1 MPRALLFLGFVAV
14 IEKPWIFGEETTP
27 CKLDSPD
34 DVFNDIRNRFNET
47 DLARIHHYLGRMPH
61 VFSVAQAGKT
71 NFTIEWGEQHL
82 WDPDFEESSSGA
94 VLFQCGACNPRHGK
108 TLDGVG
114 YLSDG
119 GTTVN
124 RLKMCSY
131 LTARELRE
139 TLSGAVGS
147 PDSGYACVA
156 DIPII
161 VHYGRGGC
169 VDDTIGLYVVPTLT
183 KDRPII
189 KSGLTISNITI
200 RENGVLLPLQ
210 YERHFEESRKVIE
223 RQRRDRTEIKFEDKI
238 DALIWR
244 GGTQGSEEP
253 GIAEIQRCVNSS
265 SAKPSKY
272 LHSFRGTPGTSFVPG
287 LPWECRQDTNSMS
300 RSCQTFADILPK
312 QASRL
317 ELVQRW
323 GDVNHTRTNKIAR
336 HEVAR
341 MNSSI
346 DVGFYV
352 QPADFDDIVRVLL
365 TACGIDPQKT
375 SLTFNNQLMQETMLE
390 YRYIMSVEGA
400 DKVSQ

>member
-1 MPRALLFLGFVAV
+1 MLRALLLLGFLAFV
-14 IEKPWIFGEETTP
+14 EKPWTTGEETAA
-27 CKLDSPD
+27 CKLDNPD
-34 DVFNDIRNRFNET
+34 DVFNDIRSRFNES
-47 DLARIHHYLGRMPH
+47 DLTRIHHYLGRMPH
-61 VFSVAQAGKT
+61 VFSAAQAGRT

-82 WDPDFEESSSGA
+82 WDPDFEESSLGA
-94 VLFQCGACNPRHGK
+94 VLFQCGACNPRRGR
-108 TLDGVG
+108 TSGGVE

-124 RLKMCSY
+124 RIKMCSY

-147 PDSGYACVA
+147 LDSGYACVA

-169 VDDTIGLYVVPTLT
+169 VDDTIGLHMVPTLT
-183 KDRPII
+183 KNRPIV
-189 KSGLTISNITI
+189 KSAYTIGNITV

-210 YERHFEESRKVIE
+210 FDRHFEDSLKVFK
-223 RQRRDRTEIKFEDKI
+223 RQRKDRTEIQFEDKI
-238 DALIWR
+238 DALVWR

-253 GIAEIQRCVNSS
+253 GIAEIQRCVNST
-265 SAKPSKY
+265 SAKSSKY
-272 LHSFRGTPGTSFVPG
+272 LHSFRGAPGTSFVPG
-287 LPWECRQDTNSMS
+287 LPWECRQKNNLSMS
-300 RSCQTFADILPK
+300 ESCRTFADILPK

-323 GDVNHTRTNKIAR
+323 GNVNHTRTNKIMR
-336 HEVAR
+336 HEISYV
-341 MNSSI
+341 NSSI

-352 QPADFDDIVRVLL
+352 QPADFDDVVKVLL
-365 TACGIDPQKT
+365 TACDIDSQRT
-375 SLTFNNQLMQETMLE
+375 SLTFDNQLMQDTMLE

-400 DKVSQ
+400 DKVS